1 MKILYLISGT
11 NMGGATLSFLT
22 LLDYVKQRGDDP
34 FVIIPDNNP
43 GFKSILK
50 NKNIPFYV
58 VPMTF
63 FCYPIGKKNV
73 HFLVQLIYTFLTEIK
88 AQYQI
93 NRITKKIKPDLIHTN
108 VGPLATGHFIAQRN
122 KIPHIWHIREY
133 GNLDFNLHFFPS
145 RNYFIKLIGNDYSI
159 SITKDIYRYNKLQ
172 SNPKAHVVYNG
183 VCSKNNLRNIAKREK
198 FFLCASRISP
208 EKNFEEIISAFSCFF
223 KRNTDY
229 KLIILGE
236 GFEQYE
242 KKIKKMCSTLECSN
256 SIIFKGFCNNVS
268 DYMEKA
274 TALLVASP
282 FEGFGRMTAEA
293 CFNGCVVIGKDSGG
307 TREILSQTGGFLYKT
322 KEEMVQHMETIAS
335 ISFKDYVLIAQKA
348 QKKAQS
354 LFSIEKYTSDI
365 YSIYKNALEIKK

>member
-73 HFLVQLIYTFLTEIK
+73 HFLVQLFYTFLTEIK

-133 GNLDFNLHFFPS
+133 GNLDFDLHFFPS
-145 RNYFIKLIGNDYSI
+145 RNYFLKLIRNDYSI

-172 SNPKAHVVYNG
+172 NNPKARVVYNG
-183 VCSKNNLRNIAKREK
+183 VCSKSNLCTIAKREK

-208 EKNFEEIISAFSCFF
+208 EKNFEEPILAFSCFF
-223 KRNTDY
+223 KKNPDY

-236 GFEQYE
+236 GLEQYE
-242 KKIKKMCSTLECSN
+242 NKIKKMCSTLECSN
-256 SIIFKGFCNNVS
+256 SIIFKGFCKNVS
-268 DYMEKA
+268 DYMKKA

-293 CFNGCVVIGKDSGG
+293 CFNGCIVIGKDSGG
-307 TREILSQTGGFLYKT
+307 TREILSQTGGYLYKT
-322 KEEMVQHMETIAS
+322 QKEMILHMEAIAS
-335 ISFKDYVLIAQKA
+335 ISFKDYVQIAQKA

-365 YSIYKNALEIKK
+365 YSIYEKALEAKI